1 MEKCVKTN
9 KIEWIW
15 EDGYKIMLGLRR
27 VATGSVVQRLSKLA
41 IVSLNRTFGTHAEL
55 RHILENWR
63 RKRKENPKE
72 EEKNTPRKQHGR
84 LALKAGTNKHHQ
96 NLILNSH
103 LWSLYRLSTL
113 HNHLATSHGIKCP
126 SYQIIGGPMCLCPVH
141 SPCAPIFA
149 RHLFLSFLSYSFTNY
164 LHIFLTVEMTR

>member
-55 RHILENWR
+55 RHILKNWR
-63 RKRKENPKE
+63 RKHH
-72 EEKNTPRKQHGR
+72 TRKQHGR
-84 LALKAGTNKHHQ
+84 LASKAWTNKHHQ
-96 NLILNSH
+96 NPISNSH
-103 LWSLYRLSTL
+103 ISDPSINFLRSTIIYLPRNQMPIIPNHWWTLVSLPRTLSSCPPSS
-113 HNHLATSHGIKCP
+113 LATC
-126 SYQIIGGPMCLCPVH
+126 
-141 SPCAPIFA
+141 F
-149 RHLFLSFLSYSFTNY
+149 FLSFLQFY
-164 LHIFLTVEMTR
+164 